1 MWVEIVTIQNNDLS
15 ENKVDLDYYTG
26 DSNDLTN
33 IVTQNQFFCITLSNG
48 AAVLVALNLD
58 VSKLTSNQAIQETYF
73 ILEPV
78 TELID
83 CRVEILKLQE
93 NESYDWDVSFTD
105 SNLLGRGSLIKE
117 GWIFNVSFSKHI
129 NIHFK
134 QI

>member
-33 IVTQNQFFCITLSNG
+33 IVTQNHLFCITLSNG

-105 SNLLGRGSLIKE
+105 SNLLGRGSLIKD
-117 GWIFNVSFSKHI
+117 GWIINVFFSKHI
-129 NIHFK
+129 NIHFE